1 MATYT
6 EYLDFDTEEDKL
18 KQQQLYQTI
27 ELSAQTAAAV
37 KKISRP
43 QNWLL
48 ATAPYCPDCRV
59 FVPFIQ
65 KMAELNPNIRVN
77 YIARNDFDDSSRF
90 DNPSQQEIVRANQK
104 IPALF
109 LMGHEE
115 AGPVFN
121 EFPKVVL
128 NQIAAD
134 ETRRT
139 ELRDAYR
146 AGEFNADIE
155 AQIVAALVWAE
166 QRC

>member
-1 MATYT
+1 MATYA

-18 KQQQLYQTI
+18 KQQQPYQAT
-27 ELSAQTAAAV
+27 ELFAQTVAEV
-37 KKISRP
+37 KRSVVRKTGCLPLRHIV
-43 QNWLL
+43 LIVACL
-48 ATAPYCPDCRV
+48 
-59 FVPFIQ
+59 VPFIQ

-90 DNPSQQEIVRANQK
+90 DNPRQQEIVRTNQK

-121 EFPKVVL
+121 EFPQVVL

-134 ETRRT
+134 ETGRT

-146 AGEFNADIE
+146 AGANLMPI
-155 AQIVAALVWAE
+155 L
-166 QRC
+166 RLRL

>member
-1 MATYT
+1 MAAYA

-18 KQQQLYQTI
+18 KQQQLYQAT
-27 ELSAQTAAAV
+27 ELSAQTVAAV
-37 KKISRP
+37 EKISRP

-48 ATAPYCPDCRV
+48 AAAPYCPDCRV

-77 YIARNDFDDSSRF
+77 YIARSNFDDSSCF
-90 DNPSQQEIVRANQK
+90 DNPRQQEIVRTNQK

-109 LMGHEE
+109 LIGHEE
-115 AGPVFN
+115 AGPVFS
-121 EFPKVVL
+121 EFPQVVL

-139 ELRDAYR
+139 ELRDAYC

-155 AQIVAALVWAE
+155 AQIVAALAWAE
-166 QRC
+166 QWC

>member
-1 MATYT
+1 MANYA

-18 KQQQLYQTI
+18 KQQQLYQAT
-27 ELSAQTAAAV
+27 ELSAQTVAEV

-43 QNWLL
+43 QHWLL
-48 ATAPYCPDCRV
+48 AAAPYCPDCRV

-65 KMAELNPNIRVN
+65 KMAELNPRIRIN
-77 YIARNDFDDSSRF
+77 YIARSDFDDSSRF
-90 DNPSQQEIVRANQK
+90 DNPCQQEIVRANQK

-115 AGPVFN
+115 EGPVFN
-121 EFPKVVL
+121 KFPQVVL
-128 NQIAAD
+128 NQIAAN

-155 AQIVAALVWAE
+155 AQIVAALAWAE

>member
-1 MATYT
+1 MATYA
-6 EYLDFDTEEDKL
+6 EYLDSDTEEDKL
-18 KQQQLYQTI
+18 KQQQLYQAT
-27 ELSAQTAAAV
+27 ELSAQTVAEV
-37 KKISRP
+37 KKISRL

-48 ATAPYCPDCRV
+48 AAAPYCPDCRV

-77 YIARNDFDDSSRF
+77 YIARSDFEDSSRF
-90 DNPSQQEIVRANQK
+90 DNPRQQEIVRTNQK

-109 LMGHEE
+109 LIGHEE
-115 AGPVFN
+115 AGPVFS
-121 EFPKVVL
+121 EFPQVVL

-155 AQIVAALVWAE
+155 AQVAAAFAWAE

>member
-18 KQQQLYQTI
+18 KQQQLYQAT
-27 ELSAQTAAAV
+27 ELSVQTAAAV

-48 ATAPYCPDCRV
+48 AAAPYCPDCRV

-77 YIARNDFDDSSRF
+77 YIARSDFDDSSRF
-90 DNPSQQEIVRANQK
+90 DNPRQQEIVRTNQK

-109 LMGHEE
+109 LSLS
-115 AGPVFN
+115 V
-121 EFPKVVL
+121 
-128 NQIAAD
+128 
-134 ETRRT
+134 
-139 ELRDAYR
+139 
-146 AGEFNADIE
+146 
-155 AQIVAALVWAE
+155 
-166 QRC
+166 

>member
-1 MATYT
+1 MAIYA

-18 KQQQLYQTI
+18 KQQQLYQAT

-48 ATAPYCPDCRV
+48 AAAPYCPDCRV

-77 YIARNDFDDSSRF
+77 YIARNDFDDSGRF
-90 DNPSQQEIVRANQK
+90 DNPRQQEIVRANQK

-121 EFPKVVL
+121 EFPQVVL
-128 NQIAAD
+128 NQIAAN

-155 AQIVAALVWAE
+155 AQIVAALAWAE